1 MTVLMLNKSKLRTK
15 KVTDEK
21 QIRSEELEKEG
32 EQRSGGG
39 GRVGM
44 VRRRLVSRFGQ
55 GQLVEA

>member
-1 MTVLMLNKSKLRTK
+1 MLNKSKLRTK